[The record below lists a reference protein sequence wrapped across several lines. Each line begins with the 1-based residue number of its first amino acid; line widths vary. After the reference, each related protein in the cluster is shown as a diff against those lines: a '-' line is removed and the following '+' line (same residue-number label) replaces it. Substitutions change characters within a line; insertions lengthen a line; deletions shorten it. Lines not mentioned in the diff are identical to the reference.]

1 MRSGV
6 AQLLAGVGNKC
17 GRASARNASPREPTP
32 PRCLRKLRVS
42 IFRDLV
48 TQDCGLGKCPGNIW
62 SQTLHPEMRADT
74 ASRGCD
80 FIMESQHQ

>member
-17 GRASARNASPREPTP
+17 GRASARNAS

-74 ASRGCD
+74 ASRCCD